1 MADEQ
6 PQEPMMTFELTAKQ
20 FAAIMSGLNTQVI
33 YSIQAMKSL
42 KDQAERK
49 AAEEQDAAADAAA
62 NDDVPF

>member
-6 PQEPMMTFELTAKQ
+6 QQEPMMTFELTAKQ

-49 AAEEQDAAADAAA
+49 AAE
-62 NDDVPF
+62 